1 MPENELLVKEYFDLL
16 WNLRLLIIIGSSFGI
31 FLILRIL
38 VFPALKRIAKK
49 TNTIIDDLFLEK
61 KFLNRLSFVAVFTFL
76 NGIVFTEFSID
87 LMNSEVGQRIISSFL
102 AIFLGL
108 TLNELLSILNNASSK
123 YDALKDRPIKGY
135 IQIVKI
141 ILNAFIFI
149 IVFAI
154 LSGQS
159 VTYYISG
166 LGALTAVLLLV
177 FQDTI
182 LSFVASVQIGQN
194 NIINNGDWI
203 EVPEYGADGDVIDI
217 ALHTVK
223 VQNWDKTITSIPTSK
238 IISTSVKNW
247 RGMSEFGGRRIM
259 RSITVDIS
267 SIKFLSIQDIENL
280 KKIPPIKSYLDEKIK
295 EVEMFNNDSSN
306 DASQIEQ
313 RNLTNIGTFR
323 AYVENYLRQNEN
335 LDTQNMTFLVR
346 QLAPTN
352 QGVSIQIYTFTKTTD
367 WVEYE
372 KIQSDIFDHLLAVLH
387 KFDLRAYQDGIV
399 EAAAMK
405 NLHFNEGLKDW
416 IYIFFL
422 RKLKSQSQ

>member
-1 MPENELLVKEYFDLL
+1 MTDE
-16 WNLRLLIIIGSSFGI
+16 NLRLLVIIGSSFGI

-280 KKIPPIKSYLDEKIK
+280 KKIPPIKSYLDEKIR

-306 DASQIEQ
+306 DTSQIEQ

-323 AYVENYLRQNEN
+323 AYVENYLRQNES

-405 NLHFNEGLKDW
+405 NLHFNEGLKD
-416 IYIFFL
+416 
-422 RKLKSQSQ
+422 

>member
-1 MPENELLVKEYFDLL
+1 MTAE
-16 WNLRLLIIIGSSFGI
+16 NLRLLVIIGSSFGI

-238 IISTSVKNW
+238 IMSTSVKNW

-306 DASQIEQ
+306 DTSQIEQ

-323 AYVENYLRQNEN
+323 AYVENYLRQNES

-405 NLHFNEGLKDW
+405 NLHFNEGLKD
-416 IYIFFL
+416 
-422 RKLKSQSQ
+422 

>member
-1 MPENELLVKEYFDLL
+1 MTDE
-16 WNLRLLIIIGSSFGI
+16 NLRLLVIIGSSFGI
-31 FLILRIL
+31 FLILRVL

-141 ILNAFIFI
+141 ILNVFIFI

-259 RSITVDIS
+259 RSITIDIS
-267 SIKFLSIQDIENL
+267 SIKFLSIQEIENL
-280 KKIPPIKSYLDEKIK
+280 KKIPPIRSYLDEKIK
-295 EVEMFNNDSSN
+295 EVQMFNDGSSN

-335 LDTQNMTFLVR
+335 LDTENMTFLVR
-346 QLAPTN
+346 QLSPTN
-352 QGVSIQIYTFTKTTD
+352 QGVSVQIYTFTKTTD

-405 NLHFNEGLKDW
+405 NLHFNEGLKD
-416 IYIFFL
+416 
-422 RKLKSQSQ
+422 

>member
-1 MPENELLVKEYFDLL
+1 MTDE
-16 WNLRLLIIIGSSFGI
+16 NLRLLVIIGSSFGI

-280 KKIPPIKSYLDEKIK
+280 KKIPPIKSYLEEKIK

-306 DASQIEQ
+306 DTSQIEQ

-323 AYVENYLRQNEN
+323 AYVENYLRQNES

-405 NLHFNEGLKDW
+405 NLHFNEGLKD
-416 IYIFFL
+416 
-422 RKLKSQSQ
+422 

>member
-1 MPENELLVKEYFDLL
+1 MTDE
-16 WNLRLLIIIGSSFGI
+16 NLRLLVIIGSSFGI
-31 FLILRIL
+31 FLVLRVL

-141 ILNAFIFI
+141 ILNVFIFI

-259 RSITVDIS
+259 RSITIDIS
-267 SIKFLSIQDIENL
+267 SIKFLSIQEIENL
-280 KKIPPIKSYLDEKIK
+280 KKIPPIRSYLDEKIK
-295 EVEMFNNDSSN
+295 EVQVFNDDSSN
-306 DASQIEQ
+306 NASQIEQ

-335 LDTQNMTFLVR
+335 LDTENMTFLVR
-346 QLAPTN
+346 QLSPTN
-352 QGVSIQIYTFTKTTD
+352 QGVSVQIYTFTKTTD

-405 NLHFNEGLKDW
+405 NLHFNEGLKD
-416 IYIFFL
+416 
-422 RKLKSQSQ
+422 

>member
-1 MPENELLVKEYFDLL
+1 MTDE
-16 WNLRLLIIIGSSFGI
+16 NLRLLIIIGSCFSI
-31 FLILRIL
+31 FLVLRIL
-38 VFPALKRIAKK
+38 VFPTLKRIAKK

-323 AYVENYLRQNEN
+323 AYVESYLRQNEN

-405 NLHFNEGLKDW
+405 NLHFNEGLKD
-416 IYIFFL
+416 
-422 RKLKSQSQ
+422 

>member
-1 MPENELLVKEYFDLL
+1 MTDE
-16 WNLRLLIIIGSSFGI
+16 NLRLLVIVGSSFGI

-87 LMNSEVGQRIISSFL
+87 LINSEVGQRIISSFL

-108 TLNELLSILNNASSK
+108 TLNELLSILNYASSK

-306 DASQIEQ
+306 DTSQIEQ

-323 AYVENYLRQNEN
+323 AYVENYLRQNES

-405 NLHFNEGLKDW
+405 NLHFNEGLKD
-416 IYIFFL
+416 
-422 RKLKSQSQ
+422 

>member
-1 MPENELLVKEYFDLL
+1 MTDE
-16 WNLRLLIIIGSSFGI
+16 NLRLLVIIGSSFGI

-61 KFLNRLSFVAVFTFL
+61 KFLNRLSFVAVFSFL

-108 TLNELLSILNNASSK
+108 TLNELLSILNNASSN

-259 RSITVDIS
+259 RSITIDIS

-323 AYVENYLRQNEN
+323 AYVENYLRQNES

-405 NLHFNEGLKDW
+405 NLHFNEGLKD
-416 IYIFFL
+416 
-422 RKLKSQSQ
+422 

>member
-1 MPENELLVKEYFDLL
+1 MTDE
-16 WNLRLLIIIGSSFGI
+16 NLRLLVIIGSSFGI
-31 FLILRIL
+31 FLILRVL

-76 NGIVFTEFSID
+76 NGILFTEFSID

-141 ILNAFIFI
+141 ILNVFIFI

-259 RSITVDIS
+259 RSITIDIS
-267 SIKFLSIQDIENL
+267 SIKFLSVQEIENL
-280 KKIPPIKSYLDEKIK
+280 KKIPPIRSYLDEKIK
-295 EVEMFNNDSSN
+295 EVQMFNDDSSN

-335 LDTQNMTFLVR
+335 LDTENMTFLVR
-346 QLAPTN
+346 QLSPSN
-352 QGVSIQIYTFTKTTD
+352 QGVSVQIYTFTKTTD

-405 NLHFNEGLKDW
+405 NLHFNEGLKD
-416 IYIFFL
+416 
-422 RKLKSQSQ
+422 

>member
-1 MPENELLVKEYFDLL
+1 MTDE
-16 WNLRLLIIIGSSFGI
+16 NLRLLVIIGSSFGI

-259 RSITVDIS
+259 RSITIDIS

-295 EVEMFNNDSSN
+295 EVEMFNNDSSK

-323 AYVENYLRQNEN
+323 AYVENYLRQNES

-405 NLHFNEGLKDW
+405 NLHFNEGLKD
-416 IYIFFL
+416 
-422 RKLKSQSQ
+422 

>member
-1 MPENELLVKEYFDLL
+1 MTDE
-16 WNLRLLIIIGSSFGI
+16 NLRLLVIIGSSFGI

-280 KKIPPIKSYLDEKIK
+280 KKITPIKSYLDEKIK
-295 EVEMFNNDSSN
+295 EVEIFNNDSSN

-323 AYVENYLRQNEN
+323 AYVENYLRQNES

-405 NLHFNEGLKDW
+405 NLHFNEGLKD
-416 IYIFFL
+416 
-422 RKLKSQSQ
+422 

>member
-1 MPENELLVKEYFDLL
+1 MTDE
-16 WNLRLLIIIGSSFGI
+16 NLRLLVIIGSSFGI

-259 RSITVDIS
+259 RSITIDIS

-295 EVEMFNNDSSN
+295 EVEIFNNDSSKN
-306 DASQIEQ
+306 ASQIEQ

-323 AYVENYLRQNEN
+323 AYVENYLRQNES

-405 NLHFNEGLKDW
+405 NLHFNEGLKD
-416 IYIFFL
+416 
-422 RKLKSQSQ
+422 

>member
-1 MPENELLVKEYFDLL
+1 MTDE
-16 WNLRLLIIIGSSFGI
+16 NLRLLVIVGSSFGI

-306 DASQIEQ
+306 DTSQIEQ

>member
-1 MPENELLVKEYFDLL
+1 MTDE
-16 WNLRLLIIIGSSFGI
+16 NLRLLVIIGSSFGI

-295 EVEMFNNDSSN
+295 EVEMFNNESSN

-405 NLHFNEGLKDW
+405 NLHFNEGLKD
-416 IYIFFL
+416 
-422 RKLKSQSQ
+422 

>member
-1 MPENELLVKEYFDLL
+1 MTDE
-16 WNLRLLIIIGSSFGI
+16 NLRLLVIIGSSFGI

-306 DASQIEQ
+306 DTSQIEQ

-387 KFDLRAYQDGIV
+387 KIDLRAYQDGIV

-405 NLHFNEGLKDW
+405 NLHFNEGLKD
-416 IYIFFL
+416 
-422 RKLKSQSQ
+422 

>member
-1 MPENELLVKEYFDLL
+1 MTDE
-16 WNLRLLIIIGSSFGI
+16 NLRLLVIIGSSFGI

-306 DASQIEQ
+306 DTSQIEQ

-323 AYVENYLRQNEN
+323 AYVENYLRQNES

-352 QGVSIQIYTFTKTTD
+352 QGVSIQIYTFTRTTD

-405 NLHFNEGLKDW
+405 NLHFNEGLKD
-416 IYIFFL
+416 
-422 RKLKSQSQ
+422 

>member
-1 MPENELLVKEYFDLL
+1 MTDE
-16 WNLRLLIIIGSSFGI
+16 NLRLLAIIGSSFGI
-31 FLILRIL
+31 FLILRVL

-259 RSITVDIS
+259 RSITIDIS

-295 EVEMFNNDSSN
+295 EVEMFNNESSN

-323 AYVENYLRQNEN
+323 AYVENYLRQNES

-405 NLHFNEGLKDW
+405 NLHFNEGLKD
-416 IYIFFL
+416 
-422 RKLKSQSQ
+422 

>member
-1 MPENELLVKEYFDLL
+1 MTDE
-16 WNLRLLIIIGSSFGI
+16 NLRLLVIIGSSFGI

-295 EVEMFNNDSSN
+295 EVEMFNNESSN
-306 DASQIEQ
+306 DASQIQQ

-323 AYVENYLRQNEN
+323 AYVENYLRQNES

-405 NLHFNEGLKDW
+405 NLHFNEGLKD
-416 IYIFFL
+416 
-422 RKLKSQSQ
+422 

>member
-1 MPENELLVKEYFDLL
+1 MTDE
-16 WNLRLLIIIGSSFGI
+16 NLRLLVIVGSSFGI

-306 DASQIEQ
+306 DTSQIEQ

-352 QGVSIQIYTFTKTTD
+352 QGVSIQIYTFTRTTD

-405 NLHFNEGLKDW
+405 NLHFNEGLKD
-416 IYIFFL
+416 
-422 RKLKSQSQ
+422 

>member
-1 MPENELLVKEYFDLL
+1 MTDE
-16 WNLRLLIIIGSSFGI
+16 NLRLLAIIGSSFGI
-31 FLILRIL
+31 FLILRVL

-166 LGALTAVLLLV
+166 LGALTAVLLLI

-280 KKIPPIKSYLDEKIK
+280 KNIPPIKSYLEEKIK

-405 NLHFNEGLKDW
+405 NLHFNEGLKD
-416 IYIFFL
+416 
-422 RKLKSQSQ
+422 

>member
-1 MPENELLVKEYFDLL
+1 MTDE
-16 WNLRLLIIIGSSFGI
+16 NLRLLVIIGSSFGI
-31 FLILRIL
+31 FLVLRVL

-76 NGIVFTEFSID
+76 NGILFTEFSID

-141 ILNAFIFI
+141 ILNVFIFI

-259 RSITVDIS
+259 RSITIDIS
-267 SIKFLSIQDIENL
+267 SIKFLSIQEIENL
-280 KKIPPIKSYLDEKIK
+280 KKIPPIRSYLDEKIK
-295 EVEMFNNDSSN
+295 EVQMFNDGSSN

-335 LDTQNMTFLVR
+335 LDTENMTFLVR
-346 QLAPTN
+346 QLSPTN
-352 QGVSIQIYTFTKTTD
+352 QGVSVQIYTFTKTTD

-405 NLHFNEGLKDW
+405 NLHFNEGLKD
-416 IYIFFL
+416 
-422 RKLKSQSQ
+422 

>member
-1 MPENELLVKEYFDLL
+1 MTDE
-16 WNLRLLIIIGSSFGI
+16 NLRLLAIIGSSFGI

-280 KKIPPIKSYLDEKIK
+280 KKIPPIKRYLDEKIK

-306 DASQIEQ
+306 DTSQIEQ

-405 NLHFNEGLKDW
+405 NLHFNEGLKD
-416 IYIFFL
+416 
-422 RKLKSQSQ
+422 

>member
-1 MPENELLVKEYFDLL
+1 MTDE
-16 WNLRLLIIIGSSFGI
+16 NLRLLVIVGSSFGI

-87 LMNSEVGQRIISSFL
+87 LMNSEVSQRIISSFL

-323 AYVENYLRQNEN
+323 AYVENYLRQNES

-405 NLHFNEGLKDW
+405 NLHFNEGLKD
-416 IYIFFL
+416 
-422 RKLKSQSQ
+422 

>member
-1 MPENELLVKEYFDLL
+1 MTDE
-16 WNLRLLIIIGSSFGI
+16 NLRLLVIIVSSFGI

-306 DASQIEQ
+306 DTSQIEQ

-405 NLHFNEGLKDW
+405 NLHFNEGLKD
-416 IYIFFL
+416 
-422 RKLKSQSQ
+422 

>member
-1 MPENELLVKEYFDLL
+1 MTDE
-16 WNLRLLIIIGSSFGI
+16 NLRLLIIIGSSFGI

-323 AYVENYLRQNEN
+323 AYIENYLRQNES

-405 NLHFNEGLKDW
+405 NLHFNEGLKD
-416 IYIFFL
+416 
-422 RKLKSQSQ
+422 

>member
-1 MPENELLVKEYFDLL
+1 MTDE
-16 WNLRLLIIIGSSFGI
+16 NLRLLVIIGSSFGI

-306 DASQIEQ
+306 DKSQVEQ

-323 AYVENYLRQNEN
+323 AYVENYLRQNES

-405 NLHFNEGLKDW
+405 NLHFNEGLKD
-416 IYIFFL
+416 
-422 RKLKSQSQ
+422 

>member
-1 MPENELLVKEYFDLL
+1 MTDE
-16 WNLRLLIIIGSSFGI
+16 NLRLLVIIGSSFGI

-306 DASQIEQ
+306 DNSQIEQ

-323 AYVENYLRQNEN
+323 AYVENYLRQNES
-335 LDTQNMTFLVR
+335 LETQNMTFLVR

-405 NLHFNEGLKDW
+405 NLHFNEGLKD
-416 IYIFFL
+416 
-422 RKLKSQSQ
+422 

>member
-1 MPENELLVKEYFDLL
+1 MTDE
-16 WNLRLLIIIGSSFGI
+16 NLRLLAIIGSSFGV
-31 FLILRIL
+31 FLILRVL

-295 EVEMFNNDSSN
+295 EVEIFNNDSSN

-323 AYVENYLRQNEN
+323 AYVENYLRQNES

-405 NLHFNEGLKDW
+405 NLHFNEGLKD
-416 IYIFFL
+416 
-422 RKLKSQSQ
+422 

>member
-1 MPENELLVKEYFDLL
+1 MTDE
-16 WNLRLLIIIGSSFGI
+16 NLRLLVIIGSSFGI

-306 DASQIEQ
+306 DTSQIEQ

-405 NLHFNEGLKDW
+405 NLHFNEGLKD
-416 IYIFFL
+416 
-422 RKLKSQSQ
+422 

>member
-1 MPENELLVKEYFDLL
+1 MTDENIRLLV
-16 WNLRLLIIIGSSFGI
+16 IIGSSFAI
-31 FLILRIL
+31 FLILRVL

-76 NGIVFTEFSID
+76 NGILFTEFSID

-141 ILNAFIFI
+141 ILNVFIFI

-259 RSITVDIS
+259 RSITIDIS
-267 SIKFLSIQDIENL
+267 SIKFLSIQEIENL
-280 KKIPPIKSYLDEKIK
+280 KKIPPIRSYLDEKIK
-295 EVEMFNNDSSN
+295 EVQIFNDDSSK

-323 AYVENYLRQNEN
+323 AYVENYLRQNEK
-335 LDTQNMTFLVR
+335 LDTENMTFLVR
-346 QLAPTN
+346 QLSPSN
-352 QGVSIQIYTFTKTTD
+352 QGVSVQIYTFTKTTD

-405 NLHFNEGLKDW
+405 NLHFNEGLKD
-416 IYIFFL
+416 
-422 RKLKSQSQ
+422 

>member
-1 MPENELLVKEYFDLL
+1 MTDE
-16 WNLRLLIIIGSSFGI
+16 NLRLLVIVASSFGI

-405 NLHFNEGLKDW
+405 NLHFNEGLKD
-416 IYIFFL
+416 
-422 RKLKSQSQ
+422 

>member
-1 MPENELLVKEYFDLL
+1 MTDE
-16 WNLRLLIIIGSSFGI
+16 NLRLLVIIGSSFGI
-31 FLILRIL
+31 FLVLRVL

-76 NGIVFTEFSID
+76 NGILFTEFSID

-141 ILNAFIFI
+141 ILNVFIFI

-259 RSITVDIS
+259 RSITIDIS
-267 SIKFLSIQDIENL
+267 SIKFLSVQEIENL
-280 KKIPPIKSYLDEKIK
+280 KKIPPIRSYLDEKIK
-295 EVEMFNNDSSN
+295 EVQMFNDDSSK

-335 LDTQNMTFLVR
+335 LDTENMTFLVR
-346 QLAPTN
+346 QLSPSN
-352 QGVSIQIYTFTKTTD
+352 QGVSVQIYTFTKTTD

-405 NLHFNEGLKDW
+405 DLHFNEGLKD
-416 IYIFFL
+416 
-422 RKLKSQSQ
+422 

>member
-1 MPENELLVKEYFDLL
+1 MTDE
-16 WNLRLLIIIGSSFGI
+16 NLRLLVIIGSSFGI

-259 RSITVDIS
+259 RSITIDIS

-306 DASQIEQ
+306 DTSQIEQ

-405 NLHFNEGLKDW
+405 NLHFNEGLKD
-416 IYIFFL
+416 
-422 RKLKSQSQ
+422 

>member
-1 MPENELLVKEYFDLL
+1 MTDE
-16 WNLRLLIIIGSSFGI
+16 NLRLLVIIGSSFGI

-280 KKIPPIKSYLDEKIK
+280 KKIPPIKRYLDEKIK

-306 DASQIEQ
+306 DTSQIEQ

-323 AYVENYLRQNEN
+323 AYVENYLRQNES

-405 NLHFNEGLKDW
+405 NLHFNEGLKD
-416 IYIFFL
+416 
-422 RKLKSQSQ
+422 

>member
-1 MPENELLVKEYFDLL
+1 MTDE
-16 WNLRLLIIIGSSFGI
+16 NLRLLAIIGSSFGI

-306 DASQIEQ
+306 DSSQIEQ

-323 AYVENYLRQNEN
+323 AYVENYLRQNES

-346 QLAPTN
+346 QLAQTN

-405 NLHFNEGLKDW
+405 NLHFNEGLKD
-416 IYIFFL
+416 
-422 RKLKSQSQ
+422 

>member
-1 MPENELLVKEYFDLL
+1 MTDE
-16 WNLRLLIIIGSSFGI
+16 NLRLLIIIGSSFGI

-306 DASQIEQ
+306 DTSQIEQ

-405 NLHFNEGLKDW
+405 NLHFNEGLKD
-416 IYIFFL
+416 
-422 RKLKSQSQ
+422 

>member
-1 MPENELLVKEYFDLL
+1 MTDE
-16 WNLRLLIIIGSSFGI
+16 NLRLLVIIGSSFGI

-267 SIKFLSIQDIENL
+267 SIKFLSIQEIENL

-295 EVEMFNNDSSN
+295 EVEMFNIDSSN
-306 DASQIEQ
+306 DTSQIEQ

-323 AYVENYLRQNEN
+323 AYVENYLRQNES

-405 NLHFNEGLKDW
+405 NLHFNEGLKD
-416 IYIFFL
+416 
-422 RKLKSQSQ
+422 

>member
-1 MPENELLVKEYFDLL
+1 MTDE
-16 WNLRLLIIIGSSFGI
+16 NLRLLVIIGSSFGI
-31 FLILRIL
+31 FLILRVL

-87 LMNSEVGQRIISSFL
+87 LLNSEVGQRIISSFL

-280 KKIPPIKSYLDEKIK
+280 KKIPPIKSYLDEKLK

-323 AYVENYLRQNEN
+323 AYVENYLRQNES
-335 LDTQNMTFLVR
+335 LDTKNMTFLVR

-405 NLHFNEGLKDW
+405 NLHFNEGLKD
-416 IYIFFL
+416 
-422 RKLKSQSQ
+422 

>member
-1 MPENELLVKEYFDLL
+1 MTDE
-16 WNLRLLIIIGSSFGI
+16 NLRLLVIIGSSFGI

-295 EVEMFNNDSSN
+295 EVEIFNNDPSN
-306 DASQIEQ
+306 DTSQIEQ

-323 AYVENYLRQNEN
+323 AYVENYLRQNES

-405 NLHFNEGLKDW
+405 NLHFNEGLKD
-416 IYIFFL
+416 
-422 RKLKSQSQ
+422 